1 MDSLKNLLDDYLGK
15 KAPALPMGVKDFLV
29 KIAPWAVILSLIIMI
44 PGVLAYW
51 RLGTLMMPYAYYVG
65 GRSALFTLS
74 TILSAIAIIINIL
87 AIPGLFK
94 RTASGWNFIFYGV
107 LVSTVSSLV
116 SGNIVGAI
124 IGFLISMYLI
134 FQIRSYY
141 N

>member
-51 RLGTLMMPYAYYVG
+51 GLGTLMMPYAYYVG

-74 TILSAIAIIINIL
+74 TILSAIAIIIDIL

-94 RTASGWNFIFYGV
+94 RAASGWNFIFYGV